1 MSLVLVGLDVGTT
14 RVKAIAVSGDGD
26 VLAESAVATP
36 WVHDGPQAEM
46 APDHLADVVR
56 EVLDSLVRHPGW
68 PAGGQ
73 AIGIGIASM
82 AEAGILMTGAGAPC
96 APIIAWHD
104 PRGDVETLRER
115 VGADAFESHVGM
127 RLNSK
132 PSVTKLLW
140 LKANSDLSAAT
151 TYLSVAEW
159 VAHLLGAE
167 PSSELCLVSRT
178 GLFDVVAR
186 APWQATLDLVGD
198 LLPGP
203 IVTAGDAVGT
213 VTDGWPAPL
222 RGAVITIAGMD
233 HHAGAFASGAATSQA
248 LFDSMGTAEALLRFT
263 PGPLTH
269 DDLRALAVDDIAV
282 MWSVIPDHV
291 CLLAAFLTGLSLERI
306 ARMIG
311 VTDLD
316 HRREIST
323 AALTADRG
331 SLSLDDTAHD
341 GLSIRGI
348 DDSASPAALW
358 RASVEDL
365 LALSSASMDRMSSVV
380 GPPSSIVIAGGWIK
394 DPMVAAVKRSTL
406 GDFRVS
412 DVDEAGAMGAAM
424 FAAIAA
430 GVMQRPAASESPRW
444 T

>member
-1 MSLVLVGLDVGTT
+1 MRPVLVGLDVGTT
-14 RVKAIAVSGDGD
+14 RVKAIAVAADGS

-46 APDHLADVVR
+46 APEHLAQVLR
-56 EVLDSLVRHPGW
+56 AVLDGVVRHPGW
-68 PAGGQ
+68 PEGGR

-82 AEAGILMTGAGAPC
+82 AEAGILMDGSGTPL

-104 PRGDVETLRER
+104 PRGDVETLRSA
-115 VGADAFESHVGM
+115 VGIDAFESHVGM

-140 LKANSDLSAAT
+140 LQGNSDVGSAA

-159 VAHLLGAE
+159 VAYLLGAD
-167 PSSELCLVSRT
+167 PASELCLVSRT

-186 APWQATLDLVGD
+186 APWKATLDLVGD

-203 IVTAGDAVGT
+203 VVTAGDAVGR
-213 VTDGWPAPL
+213 VGDEWPEPM

-306 ARMIG
+306 AKTIG
-311 VTDLD
+311 ATDRDQRL
-316 HRREIST
+316 RIASE
-323 AALTADRG
+323 ALTTERG
-331 SLSLDDTAHD
+331 SLSLEDTAHD

-348 DDSASPAALW
+348 DDSARPAALW

-365 LALSSASMDRMSSVV
+365 LALSEASVHRMTEIV

-394 DPMVAAVKRSTL
+394 DPMVAATKRASL
-406 GDFRVS
+406 GEFRVS

-430 GVMQRPAASESPRW
+430 GVMQRPSASETPRW
-444 T
+444 S

>member
-1 MSLVLVGLDVGTT
+1 MSPVLVGVDVGTT
-14 RVKAIAVSGDGD
+14 RVKAIAVSAEGAI
-26 VLAESAVATP
+26 LAESAAPTP
-36 WVHDGPQAEM
+36 WVHEGPRAEM
-46 APDHLADVVR
+46 APDRLADAVR
-56 EVLDSLVRHPGW
+56 EVLEGLVRHPGW
-68 PAGGQ
+68 PADGRAVGV
-73 AIGIGIASM
+73 GIASM
-82 AEAGILMTGAGAPC
+82 AEAGVLMTGAGVPC

-104 PRGDVETLRER
+104 PRGDVETLRR
-115 VGADAFESHVGM
+115 HVGVDAFESHVGM

-140 LKANSDLSAAT
+140 LRANSDVSAAT

-186 APWQATLDLVGD
+186 APWTATLDLVGD

-203 IVTAGDAVGT
+203 IVTAGEVVGS
-213 VTDGWPAPL
+213 VTDAWPTPL

-306 ARMIG
+306 SRLIG
-311 VTDLD
+311 VTDLEE
-316 HRREIST
+316 RREVST
-323 AALTADRG
+323 AALTVDRA
-331 SLSLDDTAHD
+331 SLSLEDTAHD

-365 LALSSASMDRMSSVV
+365 LALSTVSIDRMSTVV

-394 DPMVAAVKRSTL
+394 DPMVAAAKRSSL
-406 GDFRVS
+406 GDYRVS

-430 GVMQRPAASESPRW
+430 GVMHRPSASETPRW
-444 T
+444 S

>member
-1 MSLVLVGLDVGTT
+1 MRPVLVGLDVGTT
-14 RVKAIAVSGDGD
+14 RVKAIAVSDEGA

-46 APDHLADVVR
+46 APARLAATLRDVL
-56 EVLDSLVRHPGW
+56 EGLVRQPGW
-68 PAGGQ
+68 PDDGQ
-73 AIGIGIASM
+73 AIGMGVASM
-82 AEAGILMTGAGAPC
+82 AEAGIVMDGAGSPC

-104 PRGDVETLRER
+104 PRGDVETLRR
-115 VGADAFESHVGM
+115 AVGVDAFESHVGM

-140 LKANSDLSAAT
+140 LQHHTDMSTAT
-151 TYLSVAEW
+151 MYLSVAEW
-159 VAHLLGAE
+159 AAHLLGAA

-186 APWQATLDLVGD
+186 APWRATLDLVGD

-203 IVTAGDAVGT
+203 IVTAGDVVGT
-213 VTDGWPAPL
+213 VTDQWPAQL

-282 MWSVIPDHV
+282 MWSVVPDHV

-311 VTDLD
+311 ATDRDQRL
-316 HRREIST
+316 RIS
-323 AALTADRG
+323 AEALTADRG

-348 DDSASPAALW
+348 DDSAHPAALW

-365 LALSSASMDRMSSVV
+365 LALSGASIDRMSEVV
-380 GPPSSIVIAGGWIK
+380 GPPDSIVIAGGWIK
-394 DPMVAAVKRSTL
+394 DPMVAATKQSTL
-406 GDFRVS
+406 GDYRVS
-412 DVDEAGAMGAAM
+412 NVDEAGAMGAAM

-430 GVMQRPAASESPRW
+430 GTMARPSASEIPRW
-444 T
+444 S

>member
-1 MSLVLVGLDVGTT
+1 MSPVLVGMDVGTT
-14 RVKAIAVSGDGD
+14 RVKAIAVSPEGT
-26 VLAESAVATP
+26 VLAEAAVATP

-46 APDHLADVVR
+46 APERLAGVLR
-56 EVLDSLVRHPGW
+56 EVLDGLVRHPGW
-68 PAGGQ
+68 PAQGR
-73 AIGIGIASM
+73 ALGIGIASM
-82 AEAGILMTGAGAPC
+82 AEAGVLMTGAGTPC

-104 PRGDVETLRER
+104 PRGDVETLRAR
-115 VGADAFESHVGM
+115 VGVDAFESHIGM

-140 LKANSDLSAAT
+140 LQQNSDISDAS

-159 VAHLLGAE
+159 VAYLLGAA
-167 PSSELCLVSRT
+167 PASELCLVSRT

-213 VTDGWPAPL
+213 VTDTWPEPL

-269 DDLRALAVDDIAV
+269 EDLRALAVDDIAV

-311 VTDLD
+311 VTDLE
-316 HRREIST
+316 HRRDVAT
-323 AALTADRG
+323 AALATERG

-341 GLSIRGI
+341 GLAIRGI

-365 LALSSASMDRMSSVV
+365 LALSNASIDRMSAVV
-380 GPPSSIVIAGGWIK
+380 GPPTSIVIAGGWIK
-394 DPMVAAVKRSTL
+394 DPMVASAKKSAL
-406 GDFRVS
+406 GAFRVS

-430 GVMQRPAASESPRW
+430 GLMRRPAPSETPRW
-444 T
+444 S